1 MSDAGVRAA
10 LERMEAWLA
19 DVNWVPDVGELAQ
32 WDAEFQAALA
42 QAEKGPGW
50 SSLMERSMAAGHSLE
65 ARTLVVAEARDQVRK
80 ELENYERGNRALKG
94 YGASSR

>member
-10 LERMEAWLA
+10 LEQMEAWLA
-19 DVNWVPDVGELAQ
+19 DENWVPEVGALAQ

-50 SSLMERSMAAGHSLE
+50 SSLMERAMAAGHGLE
-65 ARTLVVAEARDQVRK
+65 ARTLVVAVTRDQVRK
-80 ELENYERGNRALKG
+80 ELESYERGHRALKG
-94 YGASSR
+94 YEASSR